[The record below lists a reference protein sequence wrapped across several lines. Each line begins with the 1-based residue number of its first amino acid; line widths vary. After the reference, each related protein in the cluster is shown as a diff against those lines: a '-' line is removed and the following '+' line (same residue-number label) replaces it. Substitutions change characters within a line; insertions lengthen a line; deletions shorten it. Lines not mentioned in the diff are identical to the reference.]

1 MSEQLMLPRVGMNME
16 EGTVAKWYIAPG
28 EDFRAGDPL
37 YDLETDKVVQVVE
50 ATADGT
56 LLEILVPAGEDAAVG
71 AAVALI
77 QTRGVAR

>member
-1 MSEQLMLPRVGMNME
+1 MAEQLTLPRVGMNME
-16 EGTVAKWYIAPG
+16 EGTVAKWYKAPG
-28 EDFRAGDPL
+28 EDFCAGDPL

-56 LLEILVPAGEDAAVG
+56 LLEILVSEGEDATVG

-77 QTRGVAR
+77 ETRSAGQ